1 MLAGIL
7 LILASAVAY
16 NGSAVLLAAAA
27 RRHTGDSA
35 LVVAVSKRAQ
45 GLFAIFLSILG
56 GVLEIAALALI
67 PMTLARI
74 LSVAGLGVLLVL
86 ARWALKEPLGRREIS
101 GVSLVALGIVAASFA
116 PPRLSAA
123 PPTLEEWVM
132 LLAILGPGAMLPY
145 ALRIFHRAVGSPLG
159 AAASGLAYALSG
171 IFSKGIAD
179 IFLSGAALPLAL
191 LTTGAVATSLLGF
204 VIELDALKHG
214 RASIVVPI
222 VLALHTVVP
231 IACAP
236 FFFDEAWPAGLLPQA
251 LLSGGILFT
260 LLGAFV
266 LSSSSSHVL
275 ASPTT
280 KV

>member
-16 NGSAVLLAAAA
+16 NGSAVLLAVAA
-27 RRHTGDSA
+27 RRYTGSSA
-35 LVVAVSKRAQ
+35 LVVAVSKRVQ

-56 GVLEIAALALI
+56 GVLEIAALTLI

-86 ARWALKEPLGRREIS
+86 ARWALKEHLGRREIS
-101 GVSLVALGIVAASFA
+101 GVGFVALGIVAASFA
-116 PPRLSAA
+116 PPHLSAA

-132 LLAILGPGAMLPY
+132 LLIILGPGAMLPY
-145 ALRIFHRAVGSPLG
+145 VLRIFHRAVGSPLG
-159 AAASGLAYALSG
+159 AATSGLAYALSG

-179 IFLSGAALPLAL
+179 IFLSGRALPLAL
-191 LTTGAVATSLLGF
+191 LTAGAIATSLLGF

-214 RASIVVPI
+214 KASTVVPI

-231 IACAP
+231 IVCAP

-260 LLGAFV
+260 LLGALV

-275 ASPTT
+275 ADSTT
-280 KV
+280 KA